1 MKDMN
6 KKLREARTKLGLSQ
20 DYVGKAIGIG
30 RSAITQIE
38 QGNRKV
44 SAEELEKFCRFYRLS
59 ADYFLGTTSLDTN
72 QAIFARN
79 FEELTENDQQ
89 EVLNLIQFKKAMAAQ
104 LGGSNADR

>member
-1 MKDMN
+1 MKDLN

-44 SAEELEKFCRFYRLS
+44 SAEELEKFCRLYRLS
-59 ADYFLGTTSLDTN
+59 ADYFLCTTSLDTN
-72 QAIFARN
+72 QAIFAHN
-79 FEELTENDQQ
+79 FKELTENDQQ

-104 LGGSNADR
+104 PGRSNAGR